1 MPILNIVE
9 YENNL
14 SDNHLGDIVAIQ
26 NIEFNDSSPVYTNR
40 FSYRTG
46 SIRIAATQNCWL
58 KFTAGDDVVSGEND
72 GILLFASNPQRFR
85 VESGYR
91 ISVLEGDPS
100 AGTGGGTRS
109 DRSSRPPRTDVDLSD
124 AYQTE
129 YTGDWLIAQALKAE
143 TSLQPEDLPPKV
155 TAGEIT
161 AGNGLDIRSF
171 SVADIVAII
180 TAHL

>member
-1 MPILNIVE
+1 MSILNIVE

-14 SDNHLGDIVAIQ
+14 SDNHLGDIVVIQ
-26 NIEFNDSSPVYTNR
+26 NIEFDDSSPVYTNR

-100 AGTGGGTRS
+100 AGTGGGTA
-109 DRSSRPPRTDVDLSD
+109 DVDLSD